1 MSQIILITGASSG
14 IGYELAKVCGA
25 NGHSLVLVARREA
38 PLKALKAELEAKNQI
53 QVWTYQAD
61 LTQAAVRQQLF
72 EWVKA
77 QGLAIDGLINNAGF
91 GDYGPFAE
99 TEWDRQDQML
109 QLNVVALTHLSRLFL
124 PAMIER
130 RRGKVLNVASLAAFQ
145 PGPLMAVYFATKAYV
160 LSLSSAIASELES
173 SGITVTTLCPGPTDS
188 EFVDVS
194 GMGQAKLMKGRKLPS
209 AAAVAEFG
217 YQAMQRGD
225 LVAVHGFTNRVL
237 AWSTRLLPR
246 KLLTKTLRE
255 LQAPA

>member
-1 MSQIILITGASSG
+1 MSQITLITGASSG
-14 IGYELAKVCGA
+14 IGYELAKTCGA
-25 NGHSLVLVARREA
+25 NGHSLLLVARREA

-61 LTQAAVRQQLF
+61 LTQAAARQQLF
-72 EWVKA
+72 EWVQA
-77 QGLAIDGLINNAGF
+77 QGLTVDGLINNAGF

-99 TEWDRQDQML
+99 TDWDKQDQML
-109 QLNVVALTHLSRLFL
+109 QLNIVALTHLSRLFL

-130 RRGKVLNVASLAAFQ
+130 RRGRVLNVASIAAFQ

-173 SGITVTTLCPGPTDS
+173 SGVTVTALCPGPTDS
-188 EFVDVS
+188 EFLAVS
-194 GMGQAKLMKGRKLPS
+194 GMGRAKLMQGRKLPS
-209 AAAVAEFG
+209 AAAVAKFG

-225 LVAVHGFTNRVL
+225 LVAVPGFTNQVL
-237 AWSTRLLPR
+237 TWSTRLLPR
-246 KLLTKTLRE
+246 KLLTKTIRE